1 MTTRQVRA
9 EFDISVNAVAD
20 IVLSLAP
27 ASHYQLADEQFAM
40 TINGTPMRYDVV
52 EGPVGSRY
60 HLAKGLPVGRMS
72 ISYAATVTS
81 PADPRLVTPLE
92 EIEYVRPSRYCD
104 ADRLL
109 AVAQAELG
117 QVSGPDLL
125 VAAAQWVNQHLAYV
139 SGSSRPV
146 DSALDTYLNRQGV
159 CRDFAHLVITF
170 LRAYNI
176 PARLVSVY
184 APGLSPMDFHAVAEA
199 ALDGRWQALDATGLA
214 PRDSMVR
221 IATGQD
227 TSDTAFMTVTRGFV
241 ALHDV
246 QVTAVLD
253 GAELTADDPTQ
264 LVALT

>member
-1 MTTRQVRA
+1 MTTRQVSA
-9 EFDISVNAVAD
+9 QIDMSVNAVAD
-20 IVLSLAP
+20 VVLSLAP
-27 ASHYQLADEQFAM
+27 AGHHDLADERLEM
-40 TINGTPMRYDVV
+40 TIDGVPMAYDVV

-60 HLAKGLPVGRMS
+60 HVAKGLPVGRLAV
-72 ISYAATVTS
+72 SYAATVAG
-81 PADPRLVTPLE
+81 PVEPRLVTPLE

-117 QVSGPDLL
+117 QVSGRDLL
-125 VAAAQWVNQHLAYV
+125 VAATQWVNNHLAYV
-139 SGSSRPV
+139 GGSSRPV

-170 LRAYNI
+170 LRAHNV

-199 ALDGRWQALDATGLA
+199 ALDGQWYALDATGLA
-214 PRDSMVR
+214 PRAAMVR

-227 TSDTAFMTVTRGFV
+227 TSDTAFLTVTRGLI
-241 ALHDV
+241 ALHDMV
-246 QVTAVLD
+246 VTAVVD
-253 GAELTADDPTQ
+253 AADIPRDDPAD